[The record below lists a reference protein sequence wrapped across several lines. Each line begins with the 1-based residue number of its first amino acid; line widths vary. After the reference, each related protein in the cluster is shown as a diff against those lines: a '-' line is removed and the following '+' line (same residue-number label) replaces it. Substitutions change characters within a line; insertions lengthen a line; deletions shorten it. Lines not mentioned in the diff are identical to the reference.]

1 MYLQR
6 ILLLVIG
13 ALVCVAIGLALILT
27 AMQPHSGDETPPPA
41 VEQSLPPEAA
51 SPETAPVETP
61 AQSPAKAAAA
71 DTATP
76 RLRVEKA
83 IAAAPEYARFFTRL
97 HEAFPAEY
105 DKTLDGFAER
115 LRGGQSEESPD
126 YYASEA
132 VRLLRQARGVAA
144 AKAEAGP
151 LSRVF
156 DVQLDMLRA
165 LAKEDKKLCVAFLY
179 GATSQ
184 DFQRFAIGRRA
195 LVGDMAAAGL
205 EAIVSGQA
213 KKVERT
219 APSDADFQA
228 LEKALTAKGLQKVE
242 IDALL
247 DGKMPDPPLPDDKM
261 CAAGQTYLGVL
272 HALPEAVRLRI
283 YGLAVELMARS

>member
-1 MYLQR
+1 MYLKR

-13 ALVCVAIGLALILT
+13 AVVCVAVGLALILT
-27 AMQPHSGDETPPPA
+27 AMQPHSGDETPPA
-41 VEQSLPPEAA
+41 VEQSLPAEAA
-51 SPETAPVETP
+51 APETAPVETP
-61 AQSPAKAAAA
+61 ATSPVQNVVA
-71 DTATP
+71 DTATL

-83 IAAAPEYARFFTRL
+83 IAAAPEYARFFARL

-105 DKTLDGFAER
+105 DKTLDSFAER
-115 LRGGQSEESPD
+115 LRGAQSEESAD

-144 AKAEAGP
+144 AKAEAAT

-156 DVQLDMLRA
+156 DVQLEMLRA

-179 GATSQ
+179 GATNQ
-184 DFQRFAIGRRA
+184 DFQRFAVGRRA

-205 EAIVSGQA
+205 EAIVSGQT
-213 KKVERT
+213 KKVERS
-219 APSDADFQA
+219 APSDADFQT